1 MFQGTCFNHLFQGTF
16 IGHLLNGTCFRVPV
30 SVTCFLVPSF
40 RIPFSVTCF
49 MVPVS
54 ATSLGYLFQSP
65 VSCYLFQSPVSGDLF
80 ETSGAS
86 PNSLSSDA
94 GSGGDGGVG
103 QTGGY
108 NQRSRRR
115 RRSSALHAAG
125 TVRLLDEKEPV
136 HCAAHLSIP
145 RKCDDGMADERRH
158 HAGRGGD
165 GGGRPIRC
173 SGSGSDEADP
183 AGRGHVSGKPR
194 RSQRGSLPDAP
205 GESPAV

>member
-1 MFQGTCFNHLFQGTF
+1 MVPVPVTCFQCTCS
-16 IGHLLNGTCFRVPV
+16 GTCFRVPV
-30 SVTCFLVPSF
+30 SITCFRVHL
-40 RIPFSVTCF
+40 SVTCLT
-49 MVPVS
+49 VPVS
-54 ATSLGYLFQSP
+54 GYLFLSLVSWYLFQS
-65 VSCYLFQSPVSGDLF
+65 SVSGDLF
-80 ETSGAS
+80 QTSGAS
-86 PNSLSSDA
+86 PSSLSSDA

-108 NQRSRRR
+108 YQRSCRR

-125 TVRLLDEKEPV
+125 TIRLLDEKEPV

-173 SGSGSDEADP
+173 PGSGSDEADP
-183 AGRGHVSGKPR
+183 AGRGHVSGKQR
-194 RSQRGSLPDAP
+194 RSQRGSPPGAP